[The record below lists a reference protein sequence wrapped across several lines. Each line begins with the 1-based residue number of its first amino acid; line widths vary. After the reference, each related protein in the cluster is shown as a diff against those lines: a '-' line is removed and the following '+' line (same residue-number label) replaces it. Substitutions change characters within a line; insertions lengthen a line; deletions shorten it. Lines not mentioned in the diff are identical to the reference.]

1 MGTTG
6 TTLRCAVLCSPVQ
19 RWCDERR
26 VDSGRG
32 ITGTHQTDSI
42 AGFDGRDVGQTRP
55 KISGSLFF
63 FFFDCDGAGAERAVS
78 QRNLRSPH
86 TRRDPGQNTA
96 LYTCLVLRERPPEQR
111 SAVRASYGA
120 SGAEQTRGNQ
130 SRGRRWRRW
139 RRGAAVPHPGLS
151 CLLYQT

>member
-111 SAVRASYGA
+111 SAVRASYGRA
-120 SGAEQTRGNQ
+120 PS
-130 SRGRRWRRW
+130 
-139 RRGAAVPHPGLS
+139 RRGVIRAGEGGGGDGGGGPRFLTPV
-151 CLLYQT
+151 CLVSSIKHD